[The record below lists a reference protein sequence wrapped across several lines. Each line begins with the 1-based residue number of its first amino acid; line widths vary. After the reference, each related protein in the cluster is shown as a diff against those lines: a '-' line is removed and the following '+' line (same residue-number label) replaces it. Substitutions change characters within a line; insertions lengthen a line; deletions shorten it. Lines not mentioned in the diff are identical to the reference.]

1 MARQFQSIGRNA
13 VVAKFDFGS
22 APFEQE
28 WLDELVQNIQLLST
42 VIGVSANIG
51 VDTHVTLII
60 SGVDEEI
67 LYNMVSRW
75 DTDYDI
81 TITRF
86 N

>member
-1 MARQFQSIGRNA
+1 VVTQFQSIGRNT

-22 APFEQE
+22 EPFEQE

-51 VDTHVTLII
+51 V
-60 SGVDEEI
+60 EEI

>member
-1 MARQFQSIGRNA
+1 MVKQFQSIGRDAA
-13 VVAKFDFGS
+13 VVKFDFVS
-22 APFEQE
+22 EPFEQD

-42 VIGVSANIG
+42 VIGVSSNIG
-51 VDTHVTLII
+51 VATHVTLII
-60 SGVDEEI
+60 SGIDDEI

-75 DTDYDI
+75 DSDYDI